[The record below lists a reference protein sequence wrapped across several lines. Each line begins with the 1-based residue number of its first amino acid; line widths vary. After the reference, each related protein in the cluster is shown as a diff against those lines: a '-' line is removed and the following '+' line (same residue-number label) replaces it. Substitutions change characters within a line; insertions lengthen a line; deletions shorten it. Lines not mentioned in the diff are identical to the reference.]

1 MRFKSQSRA
10 SEMPEV
16 NLVPMM
22 DVLMTILT
30 FFIIIAMTMSNVR
43 SLDLRLPTV
52 QTGGTQSQ
60 SLTSSLRVG
69 LTAKGQFL
77 IDNQPVAANEL
88 KQNIQTYLAQNPQG
102 VVLLSADR
110 TLPYEQVIKVL
121 AEMESVGGDRISLAL
136 EQ

>member
-1 MRFKSQSRA
+1 MRFKSQSQG
-10 SEMPEV
+10 SELPEI

-43 SLDLRLPTV
+43 SLDLRLPSSKS
-52 QTGGTQSQ
+52 GGTQSQ
-60 SLTSSLRVG
+60 TPNALRVG

-77 IDNQPVAANEL
+77 IDNQSVNTDQL
-88 KQNIQTYLAQNPQG
+88 KEKMQAYLKQNPQG

-110 TLPYEQVIKVL
+110 TLPYERVMKVL
-121 AEMESVGGDRISLAL
+121 GEMEALGGDRISLAL

>member
-77 IDNQPVAANEL
+77 IDNQPVATNEL

>member
-1 MRFKSQSRA
+1 MRFKSQSKSA
-10 SEMPEV
+10 EMPEV

-43 SLDLRLPTV
+43 SLDLRLP
-52 QTGGTQSQ
+52 GGQSGGAQ
-60 SLTSSLRVG
+60 SAVPPSALRIG

-77 IDNQPVAANEL
+77 VDNQPVNGDDL
-88 KQNIQTYLAQNPQG
+88 KQRMQSYLAQNPQG

-110 TLPYEQVIKVL
+110 TLPYEQVVQVL
-121 AEMESVGGDRISLAL
+121 GDLEAIGGDRISLAL

>member
-1 MRFKSQSRA
+1 MRFKSQSKSA
-10 SEMPEV
+10 EIPEV

-22 DVLMTILT
+22 DILMTILT

-43 SLDLRLPTV
+43 SLDLRLPSG
-52 QTGGTQSQ
+52 QAGGTQSATLP
-60 SLTSSLRVG
+60 SALRVG

-77 IDNQPVAANEL
+77 VDNQPVNIDEL
-88 KQNIQTYLAQNPQG
+88 KQRMQSYLAQNPQG

-110 TLPYEQVIKVL
+110 SLPYEQVVRVL
-121 AEMESVGGDRISLAL
+121 GEMEAIGGDRISLAL

>member
-1 MRFKSQSRA
+1 MHFKSQSKSA
-10 SEMPEV
+10 EMPEV

-43 SLDLRLPTV
+43 SLDLRLPSG
-52 QTGGTQSQ
+52 QSGGNPSQ
-60 SLTSSLRVG
+60 SLPSALRVG
-69 LTAKGQFL
+69 LTTKGQFL
-77 IDNQPVAANEL
+77 IDNQSVNADEL
-88 KQNIQTYLAQNPQG
+88 KQQMQSYLAQNPEG

-110 TLPYEQVIKVL
+110 SLPYEQVVKAL
-121 AEMESVGGDRISLAL
+121 AEMEAVGGDRISLAL